1 MNACEVN
8 VLFTTSTAK
17 TTIGHHQAPLLVVTI
32 HLLMWARIMAFELN
46 SSTILRRAESYQNI
60 VTQPPN
66 LVPWVTSV
74 WSTMCSGYSP
84 CPLFGQMQ
92 RFSCKAWR
100 LVVAF
105 LSVFDRLNFV
115 SGHRSMTAPSQEVA
129 PKARKTFYVTK
140 PLTLLQCATVWLS
153 VLCPTCVPI
162 KHCIL
167 CVGPLPVTIQCH
179 GFSLPASCVYNF
191 SPRIANQSR

>member
-1 MNACEVN
+1 MEQVGSSKSHHFYVHVEPHAREKFARVNACEVN

-32 HLLMWARIMAFELN
+32 HLLMWARIMAFDLN
-46 SSTILRRAESYQNI
+46 TSTFLRRAESYQNI

-74 WSTMCSGYSP
+74 WSTMCSGCGP

-115 SGHRSMTAPSQEVA
+115 SGHRSLTILSQEVA
-129 PKARKTFYVTK
+129 PKLERRFCMTRM
-140 PLTLLQCATVWLS
+140 CA
-153 VLCPTCVPI
+153 
-162 KHCIL
+162 KR
-167 CVGPLPVTIQCH
+167 
-179 GFSLPASCVYNF
+179 FS
-191 SPRIANQSR
+191 